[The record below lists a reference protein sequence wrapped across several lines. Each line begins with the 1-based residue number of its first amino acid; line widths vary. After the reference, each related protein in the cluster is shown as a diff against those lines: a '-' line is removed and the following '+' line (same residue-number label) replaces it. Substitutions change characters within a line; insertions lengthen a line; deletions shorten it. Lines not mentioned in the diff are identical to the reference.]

1 MLGDGG
7 GSRLSGAPGCSF
19 DTPAVRRA
27 LAACAALAAE
37 AWCQSAL
44 RKEMRRQRAGN
55 SSQVVEPAS
64 AGAVDGAALEASLAR
79 AVCRAAWA
87 DAPLATAL
95 AEAVADGS
103 ARAAW
108 GAGGPAACQALLGGG
123 CAGGV
128 LGALYGAADVSAAAG
143 RSYAPADDATRGAQ
157 AALAAAAGTG
167 RGVPAGAHGG
177 GAAAATLAAAA
188 AALVAAR
195 GHPALAALVAVVRA
209 EAAAAVAA
217 VEERAQAPLLGPP
230 DALSPAAGAPRT
242 TQGPASRSGGGGLGG
257 GGGDRAVFAVPAGT
271 QWLDAVGWCLS
282 NLAACAAARAW
293 QRYAGSLSGSASRVW
308 HATRQQLAGRPPPPP
323 AAVEA
328 LAPRPRNRPRTPGP
342 RLAWPRSSPLLPCG
356 PVRGGGFELH
366 QFGRLGV
373 LRLLVGPPRHQRAP
387 QDLSIWDLASHFG
400 FTGRPK
406 FPTKRSKRLQHSPCP
421 CGRMFLNIAG

>member
-1 MLGDGG
+1 VPAPGALGGGGGGGDHGESGAAPQWAAWRALAGAAGGLPLGGGLDGGLLLLDGPAQACDARASVQLLGDGG

-128 LGALYGAADVSAAAG
+128 FGALYGAADVSAVQGAG
-143 RSYAPADDATRGAQ
+143 RTRRPMTRPAGPRQRSQRRRGLAGAFPRAPT
-157 AALAAAAGTG
+157 AAAPQPPPLPLPPRPWLRHAGIRPWRRWWQWYARKPRPPSPPSKNARKRRCWG
-167 RGVPAGAHGG
+167 RRTRFRRLP
-177 GAAAATLAAAA
+177 
-188 AALVAAR
+188 
-195 GHPALAALVAVVRA
+195 VRLGRPRA
-209 EAAAAVAA
+209 PPAAAVAA
-217 VEERAQAPLLGPP
+217 G
-230 DALSPAAGAPRT
+230 
-242 TQGPASRSGGGGLGG
+242 
-257 GGGDRAVFAVPAGT
+257 
-271 QWLDAVGWCLS
+271 
-282 NLAACAAARAW
+282 
-293 QRYAGSLSGSASRVW
+293 
-308 HATRQQLAGRPPPPP
+308 
-323 AAVEA
+323 
-328 LAPRPRNRPRTPGP
+328 
-342 RLAWPRSSPLLPCG
+342 
-356 PVRGGGFELH
+356 
-366 QFGRLGV
+366 
-373 LRLLVGPPRHQRAP
+373 
-387 QDLSIWDLASHFG
+387 
-400 FTGRPK
+400 
-406 FPTKRSKRLQHSPCP
+406 
-421 CGRMFLNIAG
+421 